1 MKKKGFTQH
10 HFWSKSGAG
19 LTLIEILVVL
29 FIMGFIAISLYY
41 VLNAGMKSWRTGK
54 ERTDIIAQARVA
66 MDRLT
71 REARE
76 ATYIASTETGSIKFS
91 AYLGTTTLSDI
102 SYYYDSVDDILY
114 RNFSSGGTV
123 QADAQKEMAK
133 YMDSFALYYYS
144 KDAGGVYKFSSP
156 PSDQTARNSIWMIE
170 IKSKVKRGLSGEEA
184 EVDLR
189 STIQPR
195 NYPYPQ

>member
-1 MKKKGFTQH
+1 MKKKKGFIQH
-10 HFWSKSGAG
+10 HFWLKSGAG

-29 FIMGFIAISLYY
+29 FVMGFIAIALYQ
-41 VLNAGMKSWRTGK
+41 VLSAGMKSWQTGK

-76 ATYIASTETGSIKFS
+76 ATYMAEADTTSINFSAELGTGSNKNIV
-91 AYLGTTTLSDI
+91 Y
-102 SYYYDSVDDILY
+102 SYYGSTLY
-114 RNFSSGGTV
+114 RKEQSGGE
-123 QADAQKEMAK
+123 KEMAK
-133 YMDSFALYYYS
+133 YMDSFSLYYYS
-144 KDAGGVYKFSSP
+144 KDADGVYKFSSP

-170 IKSKVKRGLSGEEA
+170 IETKVKRGATGEENI
-184 EVDLR
+184 VHLR
-189 STIQPR
+189 STVQPR